1 MIYLIVIKENTNNI
15 DDFKYLYEKTFSKNI
30 NKELLKIS
38 LKNTFY
44 SVSIYDNNKIIGYGR
59 LLGDAIYYVH
69 IHNIMVLPEYQNQKI
84 GTKIMNT
91 LLKEVTKIK
100 KVNPDL
106 KVYLASFKGKE
117 NFYKKFNFLTREEL
131 NMGKVMMLK

>member
-15 DDFKYLYEKTFSKNI
+15 NDFKYLYEKTFSKNI

-38 LKNTFY
+38 LKNTVY

-59 LLGDAIYYVH
+59 LLGDAIYYVY

-91 LLKEVTKIK
+91 LLK
-100 KVNPDL
+100 
-106 KVYLASFKGKE
+106 
-117 NFYKKFNFLTREEL
+117 
-131 NMGKVMMLK
+131 